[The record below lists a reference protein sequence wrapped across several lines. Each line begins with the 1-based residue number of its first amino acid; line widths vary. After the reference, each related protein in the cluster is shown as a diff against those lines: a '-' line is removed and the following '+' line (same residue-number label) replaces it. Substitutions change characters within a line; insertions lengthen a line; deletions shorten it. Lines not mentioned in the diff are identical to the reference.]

1 MVFAIPAELSCIRS
15 AAPSRFSRRAVIGLL
30 AAVVLQL
37 EGCGATGPVRPGAD
51 DPDTVTRSI
60 NLSGFPPE
68 FQRGFTDG
76 CAAARFAQVGAKPKS
91 GGQYNVGWHDGFDY
105 CSPQKAN

>member
-1 MVFAIPAELSCIRS
+1 MAAILPGDASCSRIAGVPKS
-15 AAPSRFSRRAVIGLL
+15 AAVGFL
-30 AAVVLQL
+30 AAASLQL
-37 EGCGATGPVRPGAD
+37 AACGATAPVRPGAE
-51 DPDTVTRSI
+51 DPGSVTRSI

-76 CAAARFAQVGAKPKS
+76 CTAARAGKVGARPKV

>member
-1 MVFAIPAELSCIRS
+1 MAGEILGSRVAASPRRMLIGVLS
-15 AAPSRFSRRAVIGLL
+15 VVMLHL
-30 AAVVLQL
+30 A
-37 EGCGATGPVRPGAD
+37 GCGTNGPVRPGAD
-51 DPDTVTRSI
+51 DPDTITRTI

-76 CAAARFAQVGAKPKS
+76 CAAARAGEVGSTPKA

>member
-1 MVFAIPAELSCIRS
+1 MPDETLRS
-15 AAPSRFSRRAVIGLL
+15 RMTMWPRRAL
-30 AAVVLQL
+30 AGFLSVAVLHL
-37 EGCGATGPVRPGAD
+37 AGCGTSASVRPGAD
-51 DPDTVTRSI
+51 DPDTVTRTI

-76 CAAARFAQVGAKPKS
+76 CAAARAGQAGATPKAS
-91 GGQYNVGWHDGFDY
+91 GQYSVGWHDGFDY